1 MHLQNGVT
9 ASLLGL
15 SGLEE
20 DQGAAVHLSGMV
32 SCVLVDRKVDRNCN

>member
-1 MHLQNGVT
+1 MLLQNGVT

-20 DQGAAVHLSGMV
+20 GQGAAVHLSGMV
-32 SCVLVDRKVDRNCN
+32 SC